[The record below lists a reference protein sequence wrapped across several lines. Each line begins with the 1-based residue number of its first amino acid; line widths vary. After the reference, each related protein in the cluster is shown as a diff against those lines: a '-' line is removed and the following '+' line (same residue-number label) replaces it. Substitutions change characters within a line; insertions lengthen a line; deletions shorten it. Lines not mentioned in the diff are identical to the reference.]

1 MGLFS
6 RAHDI
11 VSAKANKA
19 LDKAERPDE
28 MLDLSYERMLE
39 QITQVRRALVDIAA
53 ARKRIEL
60 QAQQLQQ
67 SAEHLTD
74 QARTAVGA
82 GREDLAREALARK
95 AAAVGQIQEIEP
107 QHQQLMDEED
117 KLTRTLQALQARVN
131 QFRTQKETLKA
142 QYTAARAST
151 AVNENL
157 AGITK
162 SIGDSGAAL
171 QRAQDKIAGL
181 QARSGALDE
190 LLESGALEE
199 LGTGGD
205 DIDRELRQLGSA
217 SSVDQELAALK
228 AGVQAPGA
236 LTPPSAEALPAGGQP
251 SGEQA
256 SDAEAEEG
264 MEPGRPA

>member
-6 RAHDI
+6 RSRDI

-28 MLDLSYERMLE
+28 MLDLSYEKMLE

-60 QAQQLQQ
+60 QAQQLQH
-67 SAEHLTD
+67 SADHLTD

-82 GREDLAREALARK
+82 GREDLAREALTRK
-95 AAAVGQIQEIEP
+95 AAAIAQIQDIEP
-107 QHQQLMDEED
+107 QHHQLMEEED

-142 QYTAARAST
+142 QYTAAKAST

-157 AGITK
+157 AGLTK

-205 DIDRELRQLGSA
+205 DIDRELRQLGAA

-228 AGVQAPGA
+228 AGLPASGA
-236 LTPPSAEALPAGGQP
+236 LAPPPAEALPAGEEAP
-251 SGEQA
+251 VDA
-256 SDAEAEEG
+256 LAEAETEEG
-264 MEPGRPA
+264 TEPGRPA